1 MKATRVVMLN
11 VIMLNVVMLSVVMLS
26 VVMLNVVMLSVV
38 YGGCRVFCSADFGD
52 ARSNY
57 AQCGYAEW
65 HCDMCRLDECRGA
78 LTRQHVLVRLSDPP
92 SLEEKILGQ
101 HSQIILRTS

>member
-26 VVMLNVVMLSVV
+26 AVMLNVIMLNVVMLNVVMLNVVMLSVV
-38 YGGCRVFCSADFGD
+38 NGGCRVFCSADFGD

-57 AQCGYAEW
+57 AQCGYDEW
-65 HCDMCRLDECRGA
+65 HCDMCRLDKCRGA
-78 LTRQHVLVRLSDPP
+78 LTRRHVLV
-92 SLEEKILGQ
+92 
-101 HSQIILRTS
+101 